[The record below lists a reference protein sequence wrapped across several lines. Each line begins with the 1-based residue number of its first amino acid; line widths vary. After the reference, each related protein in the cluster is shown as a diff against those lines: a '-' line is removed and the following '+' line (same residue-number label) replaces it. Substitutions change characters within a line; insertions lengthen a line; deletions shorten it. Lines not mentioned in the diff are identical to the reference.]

1 MKIGDLIE
9 INSEPG
15 IVLNYNSAND
25 AWAVMFGAG
34 NIEFIIDYDELSEEE
49 LEMVRGGMSDETFKV
64 WYGEVLNE
72 TR

>member
-9 INSEPG
+9 IDGDSG
-15 IVLNYNSAND
+15 VVLNYNSAHD

-34 NIEFIIDYDELSEEE
+34 NIEFVINSEELSDEE
-49 LEMVRGGMSDETFKV
+49 LDMVRGGMSEETFRV
-64 WYGEVLNE
+64 WCGEVLNE

>member
-9 INSEPG
+9 INGAPG
-15 IVLNYNSAND
+15 IVLNYNSASD
-25 AWAVMFGAG
+25 AWAVMFGTG
-34 NIEFIIDYDELSEEE
+34 NIEFIIDCDELSEEE